1 MVSRSEQGS
10 EKVKADLVVI
20 NAGQLV
26 TAAGYSGRPKRGSEL
41 AELGI
46 ITDGAV
52 AVKEG
57 LITAVGA
64 TAAVMEQV
72 EAAEGATLIDAG
84 GKVVLPGL
92 VDPHTHLI
100 FAGSRED
107 EFEMKIKGAAY
118 LDILAKGGGILS
130 TVRSTRAAGEAELVR
145 VGKKY
150 LAEMLFQGTTTAE
163 VKSGYGLNLS
173 DELKQ
178 LRAIRTLQKT
188 QPVEL
193 VPTFLGAH
201 AIPVEYRGDPDAFV
215 ELVIREMLPAVE
227 RAGLAE
233 CCDVFCEEGVFTV
246 EQSHRILQAARTL
259 GFKLKLHADE
269 IVPLGGAEL
278 AAELEALSADHL
290 VAITGKGIEKL
301 AASKTVAVLLPATTF
316 CLMGTKY
323 APAREMIAAGV
334 AVALAGDFNPGS
346 SPVNSLPV
354 VMGIA
359 CRQLKMTPAEAISA
373 VTINAAH
380 AIGRASELGSIEVGK
395 KADLVIFDA
404 ADYRSIAYRF
414 GTNLVEKVIKSGR
427 PVVGG

>member
-1 MVSRSEQGS
+1 M
-10 EKVKADLVVI
+10 KNMKADLLVI

-26 TAAGYSGRPKRGSEL
+26 TVAGHSENPKRGTEL
-41 AELGI
+41 AEPGI
-46 ITDGAV
+46 ITGGAV
-52 AVKEG
+52 AAKDGFIVATG
-57 LITAVGA
+57 ITE
-64 TAAVMEQV
+64 TVMEEV
-72 EAAEGATLIDAG
+72 KLTEGALIIDAG
-84 GKVVLPGL
+84 GRVVLPGL
-92 VDPHTHLI
+92 VDPHTHLV

-118 LDILAKGGGILS
+118 LDILAGGGGILS
-130 TVRSTRAAGEAELVR
+130 SVRATRAATEEELVGIGR
-145 VGKKY
+145 KY
-150 LAEMLFQGTTTAE
+150 LIEMLAQGTTTAE
-163 VKSGYGLNLS
+163 VKSGYGLTLA

-178 LRAIRTLQKT
+178 LRAIRTLQDT
-188 QPVEL
+188 QPADL

-201 AIPVEYRGDPDAFV
+201 AIPEEYRGNHEGFV
-215 ELVIREMLPAVE
+215 EIVIEEMLPAVAG
-227 RAGLAE
+227 AGLAE
-233 CCDVFCEEGVFTV
+233 CCDVFCEEGVFSID
-246 EQSHRILQAARTL
+246 QSRRILQAAQTL

-278 AAELEALSADHL
+278 AAELGALSADHL
-290 VAITGKGIEKL
+290 VAISRQGIEKL

-354 VMGIA
+354 VMGVA
-359 CRQLKMTPAEAISA
+359 CRRLKMTPAEAVSA

-380 AIGRASELGSIEVGK
+380 AIGRAAEVGSIEVGK

-414 GTNLVEKVIKSGR
+414 GTNLVDQVIKSGR
-427 PVVGG
+427 LVVGGTK